1 MLCNFKNLEILNL
14 KTTLTITLYLFQLN
28 IDFLETKLLPL
39 PMAGRNVFVS
49 NSLEKKNSA
58 VFFVTAKNICKAR
71 GRPSVGHVN
80 QP

>member
-14 KTTLTITLYLFQLN
+14 KTTLTITLYFFQLN

-49 NSLEKKNSA
+49 NS
-58 VFFVTAKNICKAR
+58 
-71 GRPSVGHVN
+71 
-80 QP
+80 